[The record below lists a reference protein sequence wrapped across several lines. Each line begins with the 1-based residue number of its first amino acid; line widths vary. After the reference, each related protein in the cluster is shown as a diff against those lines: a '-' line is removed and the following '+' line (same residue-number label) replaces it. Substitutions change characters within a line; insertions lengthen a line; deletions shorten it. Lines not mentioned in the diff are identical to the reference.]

1 MNRQE
6 ILKLVREHFKGGGV
20 CDDGSCT
27 EYYGDPDAFVKFA
40 QAIHEDGYNKGYDR
54 GYEDGYESAK
64 VSTEMNTWSSDDD

>member
-1 MNRQE
+1 MIRQE

-40 QAIHEDGYNKGYDR
+40 KKIYEEGRFDGYNSGYDDAFYEHG
-54 GYEDGYESAK
+54 GY
-64 VSTEMNTWSSDDD
+64 